1 MYRAQACV
9 ALVCLLV
16 SGFCIPLPAEIIDR
30 AAISV
35 GNQVITDGQVD
46 LEVRVTAFLN
56 HEQLDL
62 SVARRKNAA
71 NRLIEQTLIKR
82 DMEFSHYPLP
92 VIADADASLADVKTS
107 YASDAQYQE
116 ALHRYRMTE
125 EDLKEHLLWELTV
138 LRFIDYRFRPGIQ
151 IADSEVQAYYR
162 QQLAHWQEQGTKPV
176 PELSD
181 VRGQITEILTQ
192 QRIDESLD
200 RWLAEARLQIAIHY
214 LDEGLR

>member
-1 MYRAQACV
+1 M
-9 ALVCLLV
+9 
-16 SGFCIPLPAEIIDR
+16 PL
-30 AAISV
+30 
-35 GNQVITDGQVD
+35 GN
-46 LEVRVTAFLN
+46 VTT
-56 HEQLDL
+56 
-62 SVARRKNAA
+62 SPKARIYYLASYYDAA